1 MNDSLELNETIQ
13 QAVSTYSKNIIRIAF
28 AYVKNVQDAED
39 IAQDVFVTYMQ
50 KRPVFENKE
59 HEKAWLIRIAIN
71 KSKNYLKSGWF
82 RTKKTIPDDLSYLP
96 KEEGEV
102 LQAVLQLDPKYRIPL
117 HLFYYE
123 GYSIQEI
130 AAIVQTNSSTIGT
143 RLARGRSL
151 LKIKVGGNGY
161 E

>member
-1 MNDSLELNETIQ
+1 MNDSFELNDSIQ
-13 QAVSTYSKNIIRIAF
+13 QAVATYSKNMIRIAF

-39 IAQDVFVTYMQ
+39 IAQDVFLTYMQ
-50 KRPVFENKE
+50 KQPVFENKE

-71 KSKNYLKSGWF
+71 KSKNFLKSGWF

-96 KEEGEV
+96 KEEGEL
-102 LQAVLQLDPKYRIPL
+102 LQAVLLLDRKYRIPL

-130 AAIVQTNSSTIGT
+130 AEILQTNASTIGT
-143 RLARGRSL
+143 RLARGRHL
-151 LKIKVGGNGY
+151 LKTEIGGIVH